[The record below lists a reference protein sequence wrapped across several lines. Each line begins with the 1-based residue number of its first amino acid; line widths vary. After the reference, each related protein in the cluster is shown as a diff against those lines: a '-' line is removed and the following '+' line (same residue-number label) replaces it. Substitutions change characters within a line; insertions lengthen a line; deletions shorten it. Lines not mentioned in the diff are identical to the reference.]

1 MKFKTKVPIGEAWQA
16 RTITTETAPQH
27 FNGAQLNVGVVL
39 GPSSKGLTDTDLDCA
54 EAVAIAPYVLPQT
67 AARFGR
73 KSKRE
78 SHRLYTTNLAANA
91 EKAVFTYRHPFTGEM
106 FLELRIGGGAQTVF
120 PGSMHESGEQI
131 VWEEDG
137 VPTAVEGAELRHKVA
152 ALAAYSMIARHWPG
166 EGSRHEAAL
175 ALGGFLSRAGLSPI
189 ECRTVAEAIAKAA
202 RDPQWRDRC
211 TAAEDLQ
218 PLIKKA
224 NQRMACRN

>member
-1 MKFKTKVPIGEAWQA
+1 MTPLETALNFIRRGWNPVPVKFKSKVPLGEAWQE

-27 FNGAQLNVGVVL
+27 FNGEQLNVGVVL

-91 EKAVFTYRHPFTGEM
+91 EKAVFTYRHPVTGEM

-120 PGSMHESGEQI
+120 PGSMHESGERI

-137 VPTAVEGAELRHKVA
+137 VPAVVDGEELRRKVA
-152 ALAAYSMIARHWPG
+152 ALAAYGLIARHWLPDA
-166 EGSRHEAAL
+166 GSRHGAAL
-175 ALGGFLSRAGLSPI
+175 ALGGLLSRNG
-189 ECRTVAEAIAKAA
+189 
-202 RDPQWRDRC
+202 
-211 TAAEDLQ
+211 
-218 PLIKKA
+218 
-224 NQRMACRN
+224 